1 MIVTDLRRRLGPL
14 AVCLVPAL
22 LAAAL
27 STFWLHTG
35 RLGIGGDEPHYLII
49 AASVTRDGDLNLR
62 NNYRHDIY
70 TKETFGE
77 FEPHIVRTKA
87 GWMPYHTPGLGAL
100 LAAPFE
106 WGGRRASRLALCVLP
121 LLFGLACTRWLPRA
135 LSRATVLWLTAGT
148 LLSMPV
154 LFGTSR
160 IYPDLIGGFVAA
172 GLALWLWSEDRQRSL
187 LGWAAFWLVV
197 GLMPWLHV
205 KYVAAVLVFGAAGA
219 LQGWHETR
227 RAGPALSCAVGV
239 ARGAQLS
246 VSCRAPLVR
255 AELLLLGLSDL
266 SGLPAQRGL
275 DGRRVVAHRARRAQ
289 LSRTPRSRPE
299 AIRCSRQNA
308 AWASVT

>member
-22 LAAAL
+22 FAAAL
-27 STFWLHTG
+27 STLWLYTG

-49 AASVTRDGDLNLR
+49 AASVKRDGDLNLR

-70 TKETFGE
+70 TKEIFGE
-77 FEPHIVRTKA
+77 FEPHIVRTDA

-135 LSRATVLWLTAGT
+135 LSRATVLWLTAWT

-227 RAGPALSCAVGV
+227 RAVNPRASAGRLNPVGRPGWVGRLQCLCVRVATGWTLGRRAVDRSVPGVGAV
-239 ARGAQLS
+239 AR
-246 VSCRAPLVR
+246 
-255 AELLLLGLSDL
+255 
-266 SGLPAQRGL
+266 
-275 DGRRVVAHRARRAQ
+275 
-289 LSRTPRSRPE
+289 
-299 AIRCSRQNA
+299 
-308 AWASVT
+308 ASP